1 MRVVLVVS
9 PPYGEERYTRR
20 KQKNTKM
27 FWGLFG
33 SFWELFGCAW
43 ELFALF
49 WVLF

>member
-20 KQKNTKM
+20 TKKTKM

>member
-20 KQKNTKM
+20 KNKM

>member
-9 PPYGEERYTRR
+9 PPYGEERYMRR
-20 KQKNTKM
+20 TKKM

>member
-20 KQKNTKM
+20 KTKKM